1 MNILK
6 VIDNFYIF
14 NSVKKKIIFIHV
26 IFFAFLSPL
35 DFDMLFFVP
44 TKFDQLNI
52 SIGKIY
58 IVDGGSKSGDPFFLK
73 KNDKKILFSC
83 EFSTKGTCIYGT
95 EKNKKVQGKIGKVWW
110 AYNKG
115 FLGGDYKWL
124 YQLEVDGENIIT
136 YENMKEYYSNKYF
149 PMFIGSFFVF
159 LYMYIKIQFK

>member
-6 VIDNFYIF
+6 VIDNFYLF

-44 TKFDQLNI
+44 TKFDQLNT
-52 SIGKIY
+52 SVGKIY
-58 IVDGGSKSGDPFFLK
+58 IVDGGSRSGDPFLLK
-73 KNDKKILFSC
+73 INDKKILFRC
-83 EFSTKGTCIYGT
+83 QFLTNETCLYGP
-95 EKNKKVQGKIGKVWW
+95 ENNKVQGKVGKVWW
-110 AYNKG
+110 AYNHG
-115 FLGGDYKWL
+115 YLASADKWL

-136 YENMKEYYSNKYF
+136 YENKKKYYSKKYF
-149 PMFIGSFFVF
+149 PLFIGSFFVF